1 MGVAAALEEN
11 GLTGKIE
18 LLGVDASPDAKA
30 MIKERIMTASSAQF
44 PTLIGVQTAES
55 LYAMLNGESCE
66 KRIFVPVELITE

>member
-1 MGVAAALEEN
+1 M
-11 GLTGKIE
+11 
-18 LLGVDASPDAKA
+18 DASPDAKA